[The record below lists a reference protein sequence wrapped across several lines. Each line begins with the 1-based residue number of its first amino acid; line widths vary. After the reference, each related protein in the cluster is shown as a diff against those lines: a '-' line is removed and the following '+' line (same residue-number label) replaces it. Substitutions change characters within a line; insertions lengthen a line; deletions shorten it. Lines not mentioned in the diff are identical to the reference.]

1 VLVGT
6 FKSRVGAV
14 VIPILPVN
22 RRAFDI
28 WRHEWRAFRTR
39 TLNAVSPAYHQ
50 RVRQLRGQ
58 RHLSVNIGSGGK
70 GLPGWVNVE
79 IMPMADTTLCLDIR
93 RPLPLADG
101 SVARLLAEH
110 VIEHVDFRDEL
121 PVMLGDWYRVLEP
134 GGTVRI
140 VVPDAKRYLE
150 AYVCGEPE
158 RWHALGWDP
167 ARLPYGLFTPMHVI
181 NHVFHQGGEH
191 LFAYDFETLSWALG
205 RAGFTTIAQTRYQVS
220 RDPQLAIDQANHA
233 PYSLYVE
240 AIK

>member
-1 VLVGT
+1 MGT
-6 FKSRVGAV
+6 LKSRVGAV
-14 VIPILPVN
+14 VIPKLPFN

-28 WRHEWRAFRTR
+28 WRHELRAFRTR
-39 TLNAVSPAYHQ
+39 TLNALSPVYRR
-50 RVRQLRGQ
+50 RVNELRSE

-70 GLPGWVNVE
+70 GLPGWVNIE
-79 IMPMADTTLCLDIR
+79 ILPMADTTLCLDVR

-121 PVMLGDWYRVLEP
+121 PVMLSDWYRVLEP
-134 GGTVRI
+134 GGVARI

-158 RWHALGWDP
+158 RWQALGWDTG
-167 ARLPYGLFTPMHVI
+167 RLPADIYTPMHVI

-205 RAGFTTIAQTRYQVS
+205 RAGFATVEQTRYQVS
-220 RDPQLAIDQANHA
+220 RDPLLAIDQANHA

-240 AIK
+240 AVK